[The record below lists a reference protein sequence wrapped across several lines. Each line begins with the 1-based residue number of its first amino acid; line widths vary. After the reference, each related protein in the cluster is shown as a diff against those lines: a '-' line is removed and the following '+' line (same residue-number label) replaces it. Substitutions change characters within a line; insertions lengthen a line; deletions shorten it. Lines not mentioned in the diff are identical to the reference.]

1 MKEKRVLCALGSVND
16 KYIDEMYAPAEA
28 HEKHIN
34 HLPGKRMWLVAAIIA
49 LMLFL
54 MGSAIVI
61 MSLDK
66 LSMGTEN
73 INVPIDHH
81 NSVTEDRTTL
91 SLQGFL
97 GTPGYQ
103 AAMEWNQFLDTYDPD
118 HSILA
123 SLPDDKNT
131 GIPAEYESYTC
142 YTQEMKAKIDE
153 ICAKYGLEILGK
165 IYTEE
170 TNEEFFAALG
180 VDTIIAENANAKVE
194 LYPEYYYKDG
204 TFDVFGLTTLNGE
217 NNSWQFPVEFG
228 MRCVMKSSFDA
239 VTANVKDPNS
249 FAEWTYTLAD
259 GTEVLLALSN
269 EGALIVADR
278 TDCFITIR
286 LETTVQKW
294 YMDEP
299 MTMDKATLE
308 AFADTF
314 DLTFQ
319 PQRPDIAA
327 AEAREEA
334 RYQEY
339 LKRQEEQNKVNDAY
353 YGKAS
358 YAERIRYNIEEEYH
372 SDRYGYA
379 LMDLDGNGVAELL
392 IGQDGWFN
400 QLYTMNGET
409 TEALIDPVSY
419 FASSEYYLCE
429 GNVIAKVNTPYRYE
443 FGKVAGT
450 QIVWDVILEHDEYN
464 YPEHPWRK
472 IRYDGNIRVSEAISE
487 SEFNRIIQSYKR
499 IVVDTKPL
507 AEYPQD
513 TTVKRDPNKMY
524 PHHQFADFEELV
536 LAYLD
541 TNAGDEYRFALL
553 DFDGDGQ
560 DELILYELAATGV
573 YTMTDGVFNKII
585 SGYELTVCEDN
596 ILEKVVR
603 YSDNTYAVCYY
614 RIVNGN
620 QTEMIEYLRYDAD
633 RDPSNPWFRSTD
645 ASGFDETLVP
655 VTESQFERIM
665 NSYTDI
671 GLKMKP
677 LSEYPFAE

>member
-16 KYIDEMYAPAEA
+16 QYIDEMYASAEA
-28 HEKHIN
+28 HEKHIK
-34 HLPGKRMWLVAAIIA
+34 HFPGKRMWLVAAIIA

-73 INVPIDHH
+73 IDTPIDHH

-91 SLQGFL
+91 SLQGFQ

-123 SLPDDKNT
+123 SLPDDSNT
-131 GIPAEYESYTC
+131 GIPVEYEAYNC

-153 ICAKYGLEILGK
+153 ICAKYGLDILGK
-165 IYTEE
+165 SYTEE

-180 VDTIIAENANAKVE
+180 VDTILAKNANATVE

-204 TFDVFGLTTLNGE
+204 TFNVFGLTTLTGE
-217 NNSWQFPVEFG
+217 NSSWQFPIEFG

-239 VTANVKDPNS
+239 ATANVKDPNS
-249 FAEWTYTLAD
+249 FEEWTYTLPD

-269 EGALIVADR
+269 EGALIIADR
-278 TDCFITIR
+278 ADCFITIR

-294 YMDEP
+294 YMDTP
-299 MTMDKATLE
+299 VTIDKATLE

-314 DLTFQ
+314 DLTFHSQ
-319 PQRPDIAA
+319 KPDVAA
-327 AEAREEA
+327 AKAREEA

-450 QIVWDVILEHDEYN
+450 QIVWDVTLEYDEYN
-464 YPEHPWRK
+464 YPEHPWRQ
-472 IRYDGNIRVSEAISE
+472 IRYDGDVRVSEAISE

-499 IVVDTKPL
+499 VVVDSKPL
-507 AEYPQD
+507 AEYPQE
-513 TTVKRDPNKMY
+513 TTVTRDPNKLY
-524 PHHQFADFEELV
+524 PHHQFADYEELV

-596 ILEKVVR
+596 ILEKIVR

-620 QTEMIEYLRYDAD
+620 QTEIIEYLRYDAD

-645 ASGFDETLVP
+645 ATGFDGTLVRI
-655 VTESQFERIM
+655 TESQFGRIM
-665 NSYTDI
+665 NSYKDI
-671 GLKMKP
+671 GLEMKP
-677 LSEYPFAE
+677 LSKYPFAE